1 MNAGGRT
8 PEELDTLLEDALV
21 VRDRSRLRSLFCDGA
36 VLASGAFESRG
47 GEAIGR
53 AAVELCEEGRT
64 YVAGDG
70 RVLRSRGLA
79 LVSSRNAAHVAC
91 RGPDG
96 AWRIAIC
103 LLHDDQ
109 RREES

>member
-21 VRDRSRLRSLFCDGA
+21 VRDRARLRSLFCDGA
-36 VLASGAFESRG
+36 VFASGPRESRG

-53 AAVELCEEGRT
+53 AAVELFEEGGT

-79 LVSSRNAAHVAC
+79 LLSSAGAAHVAC

-103 LLHDDQ
+103 LLHVDRQEDT
-109 RREES
+109 

>member
-21 VRDRSRLRSLFCDGA
+21 VRDRARLRSLFCDGA
-36 VLASGAFESRG
+36 VFASGPRVSRG

-53 AAVELCEEGRT
+53 AAAELFEGGRT

-79 LVSSRNAAHVAC
+79 
-91 RGPDG
+91 
-96 AWRIAIC
+96 IC
-103 LLHDDQ
+103 LLHGDRQEDT
-109 RREES
+109 

>member
-1 MNAGGRT
+1 MEAGGRT

-21 VRDRSRLRSLFCDGA
+21 VSDRVRLRSLFCDGA
-36 VLASGAFESRG
+36 VLASGPLESRG

-53 AAVELCEEGRT
+53 AAVELHEGGRT

-79 LVSSRNAAHVAC
+79 LVSSDRAAHVAC
-91 RGPDG
+91 RGADG

-103 LLHDDQ
+103 LLHDN
-109 RREES
+109 RRQEDT